1 MWRNYLSVVSSYLLT
16 SICCIPNCQTAN
28 ICYLFPQSRLVHI
41 LNQLQSCEYK
51 YWLQSLSYIL
61 LWNYQV
67 MTTQKSHYSFSF
79 LIYSERLEEN
89 MAPMYFVIT
98 NKEITELEKVQSKF
112 QTSYAAWEQSFD
124 IPQIFMNLLS
134 IRKSERT

>member
-1 MWRNYLSVVSSYLLT
+1 
-16 SICCIPNCQTAN
+16 
-28 ICYLFPQSRLVHI
+28 
-41 LNQLQSCEYK
+41 
-51 YWLQSLSYIL
+51 
-61 LWNYQV
+61 